1 MRVIVMRCTSLDLGL
16 GASIVGVCRH
26 AAGVAVSLIAC
37 LHLETI
43 TCLHFLE
50 SRFSYQHFWYV
61 RIFLK
66 CLVCVR

>member
-1 MRVIVMRCTSLDLGL
+1 MRCTSLDLGL

-43 TCLHFLE
+43 TCLHFL
-50 SRFSYQHFWYV
+50 
-61 RIFLK
+61 
-66 CLVCVR
+66 